1 VPEGDVVRVAAC
13 QVGIDIDAPDR
24 TRAAV
29 VSAVAQAADAR
40 AELIVLPELALTGY
54 VFADVAEARQ
64 RAEALG
70 GEQVKLFRSLSEHHG
85 VMLVAG
91 WCEAS
96 TGEQPYNS
104 VVVVDRGAVLGTYR
118 KTHLWGREKLIFA
131 PGDRFPPVLDTRCGR
146 IAPMI
151 CYDLEFPEMVR
162 AAGLAG
168 AEVVVASSNWPRGPL
183 PAGER
188 PVEVAKAQAGA
199 AANRLAVVVADRC
212 RTERG
217 QEWFGASLIC
227 GPDGYLRAGPAAAQE
242 VVLVADIDLAECRD
256 KSAGPYNDV
265 LADRR
270 PELYVDGGGAGMWTA

>member
-1 VPEGDVVRVAAC
+1 MTAGEKVRVAAC
-13 QVGIDIDAPDR
+13 QVGIDIDDPDQ

-29 VSAVAQAADAR
+29 VSAVAKAAHAGAD
-40 AELIVLPELALTGY
+40 LVVLPELALTGY
-54 VFADVAEARQ
+54 VFADISEARQ
-64 RAEALG
+64 RAETPD
-70 GEQVKLFRSLSEHHG
+70 GEQVSLFRSLSANHG
-85 VMLVAG
+85 VLLVAG

-96 TGEQPYNS
+96 AGDRPYNS
-104 VVVVDRGAVLGTYR
+104 VVVVDRGTVLGSYR
-118 KTHLWGREKLIFA
+118 KTHLWGRETLVFA
-131 PGDRFPPVLDTRCGR
+131 AGDRLPPVLDTSCGR

-162 AAGLAG
+162 AVGLAG
-168 AEVVVASSNWPRGPL
+168 AELVVAPSNWPRGPV

-199 AANRLAVVVADRC
+199 AANRIAVVVADRC

-227 GPDGYLRAGPAAAQE
+227 GPDGYLRAGPADGDE
-242 VVLVADIDLAECRD
+242 VVLVADLDLAECRD
-256 KSAGPYNDV
+256 KAAGPHNDV

-270 PELYVDGGGAGMWTA
+270 SELYL